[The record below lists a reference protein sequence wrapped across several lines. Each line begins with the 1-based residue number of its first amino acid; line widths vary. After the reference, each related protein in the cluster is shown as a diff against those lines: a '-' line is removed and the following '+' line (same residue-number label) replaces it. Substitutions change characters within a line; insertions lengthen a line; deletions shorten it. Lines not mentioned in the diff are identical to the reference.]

1 MKYISITFLHD
12 HSVTA
17 GWREKKQKT
26 KNKKQDVARYPH
38 SNGFLESSL
47 GAPRYSRDRNLAFK
61 ETASYGE
68 EGTTE
73 DTLLCTVSSIALI
86 TITLLNS
93 FVGFVSCDPHPG
105 M

>member
-1 MKYISITFLHD
+1 MKVLFFFPMKYISITFLHD

-17 GWREKKQKT
+17 GWREKKNP
-26 KNKKQDVARYPH
+26 KNKKQDVSIYPH

-47 GAPRYSRDRNLAFK
+47 GAPRYSRDKNLAFK

-73 DTLLCTVSSIALI
+73 DQYTPSSAL
-86 TITLLNS
+86 
-93 FVGFVSCDPHPG
+93 FPP
-105 M
+105 